1 MNPPRPPR
9 WADALLRLLCTP
21 HLLEEVQGD
30 LYERFLA
37 DYLAFGRKEASRRY
51 SLNVIGFLRLR
62 FGFERAGWSKA
73 LRTRTNSNHQTP
85 YPAMFNNYFKI
96 ALRNLW
102 RNRTTSI
109 VSILGLSVGLASGLV
124 IFLLVG
130 YLFSFN
136 RYHAKSERT
145 YWVVTDIVND
155 KPQPTDVTPRPLGQ
169 VLRDEYPFVE
179 SAVRLNNVFGALVS
193 VPDGKGGMSKKFEES
208 RNICFTEPEYF
219 KVFDSEWAAGDQRAA
234 LSAPNTVVLSREYAE
249 KYFATD
255 QAIGKILRLDN
266 KTDLTVTG
274 IIENPPSNTQLRYD
288 VLISYSTLPGL
299 WNEPGMMQTWGEPIT
314 MCWVALKEGAGV
326 AQLDQ
331 TLAEITRK
339 RYNAKDAGTYK
350 MRTIPLHEM
359 FHMPGFGPA
368 PRPILY
374 ALIVVGLFLVIAACV
389 NFINLATAQ
398 AIRRSKEVGVR
409 KTMGSSRA
417 QLIGQFMLETAIL
430 CGAAFVIALLLTQL
444 NLPMLNGALWM
455 LRADISVLN
464 LLNYNALWWFG
475 SLVVLV
481 IVLAGLY
488 PSAVL
493 ARFNPVAALK
503 GKPGAQR
510 GGRFSVRR
518 SLVVVQ
524 FFITQ
529 LFIIGVIVMSAQVK
543 HLKTADP
550 GFDREAILMV
560 GIPGGN
566 AARNDAW
573 ANQLGTIPGVRAVAR
588 GAEPPMSQMDA
599 DEPFTF
605 DHRTEK
611 EKFQVRVRIGD
622 DHYVPVFGLKMLAG
636 RNLESGDTSRRE
648 ALVNQAM
655 LKQLGVGKPTDILN
669 KDIRL
674 WDRGRTVVGVIKD
687 FNLDPLRNSVQPAV
701 VINEPAAYTM
711 TAIKLQTGTMD
722 ATLPRIEKAWNAL
735 FPENVYH
742 SGFLEDKINDFYSTE
757 QILLDLIRV
766 FSAIA
771 ILIGCLGLYGLVTFM
786 AESRSK
792 EIGVRKVLGA
802 TENQVLWT
810 FGRDFGRLLVI
821 GFVPAAALGWFLM
834 SNWLQRY
841 TYRIDVGWWIF
852 ALTIGVT
859 ALITILTISVQ
870 SMRAA
875 RTNPVLSLRSE

>member
-1 MNPPRPPR
+1 MKSPHPPR
-9 WADALLRLLCTP
+9 WADALLRLLCTS

-30 LYERFLA
+30 LYERFQA
-37 DYLAFGRKEASRRY
+37 DYMAFGQKEAGRRY
-51 SLNVIGFLRLR
+51 SLNVIGFIRLR
-62 FGFERAGWSKA
+62 FGFERAGWSRA
-73 LRTRTNSNHQTP
+73 LRTRTKSNHQTP

-136 RYHAKSERT
+136 RYHAKSERI
-145 YWVVTDIVND
+145 YWIVTDIVND
-155 KPQPTDVTPRPLGQ
+155 KSQQTDVTPRPLGQ

-179 SAVRLNNVFGALVS
+179 SAVRLNSVFGALVS
-193 VPDGKGGMSKKFEES
+193 APDGKGGMSKKFEES

-234 LSAPNTVVLSREYAE
+234 LSAPNTVVLSKEYAE
-249 KYFATD
+249 KYFGTD
-255 QAIGKILRLDN
+255 QAIGKTLRLDN

-299 WNEPGMMQTWGEPIT
+299 WNDPGMMQTWGEPVT
-314 MCWVALKEGAGV
+314 MCWVALKEGAEV
-326 AQLDQ
+326 ARLDQ
-331 TLAEITRK
+331 TLAEITQK
-339 RYNAKDAGTYK
+339 RYHAKDAETYK

-359 FHMPGFGPA
+359 FHMPGYGPA

-374 ALIVVGLFLVIAACV
+374 ALILVGVLLVIAACV

-398 AIRRSKEVGVR
+398 AVRRLKEVGVR
-409 KTMGSSRA
+409 KTMGSSRV

-444 NLPMLNGALWM
+444 SLPMLNSALWM
-455 LRADISVLN
+455 LRADISVFN
-464 LLNYNALWWFG
+464 LLNINALSWFG
-475 SLVVLV
+475 ALVMLV
-481 IVLAGLY
+481 ILLAGLY

-503 GKPGAQR
+503 GKPGTR
-510 GGRFSVRR
+510 RNGRFSVRK

-560 GIPGGN
+560 DIPGGN
-566 AARNDAW
+566 VARNDVW
-573 ANQLGTIPGVRAVAR
+573 ANQLGTIPGVRAVAL

-611 EKFQVRVRIGD
+611 EKFQVRVRMGN

-655 LKQLGVGKPTDILN
+655 LKQLGIGKPTDILN

-674 WDRGRTVVGVIKD
+674 WDRERTVVGVVKD
-687 FNLDPLRNSVQPAV
+687 FNLDPLRNSAQPAV
-701 VINEPAAYTM
+701 VVNEPTAYTM
-711 TAIKLQTGTMD
+711 TAIKLQAGTVD
-722 ATLPRIEKAWNAL
+722 ATLRRIEKAWNAL

-742 SGFLEDKINDFYSTE
+742 SGFLEDKINDFYATE
-757 QILLDLIRV
+757 QILLGLIRV

-786 AESRSK
+786 AESRTK

-810 FGRDFGRLLVI
+810 FGRDFGGLLLT
-821 GFVPAAALGWFLM
+821 GFAPAAALGWFLM

-841 TYRIDVGWWIF
+841 AYRIDVGWWIF
-852 ALTIGVT
+852 ALTVGIT
-859 ALITILTISVQ
+859 ALITTLTISIQ

-875 RTNPVLSLRSE
+875 RTNPVASLRSE